1 MSKVYLPDECC
12 LCNYK
17 LNKESYYVSYVH
29 KDRPYGGYSKYSYPR
44 HLCSQECLNEFE
56 KNSRCNLCHIIIY
69 DDALIKEGYDDYL
82 YCNDKDICNLGNN
95 TCYNLKFKKTKVKS
109 NL

>member
-17 LNKESYYVSYVH
+17 LNKESYYVSEVH

-44 HLCSQECLNEFE
+44 YLCSKKCLNEFE
-56 KNSRCNLCHIIIY
+56 KYNRCNLCHIIIY
-69 DDALIKEGYDDYL
+69 DDSLIKEGNDGFL
-82 YCNDKDICNLGNN
+82 YCNDKDTCNIGNN
-95 TCYNLKFKKTKVKS
+95 TCYKFKFNKIKVKS